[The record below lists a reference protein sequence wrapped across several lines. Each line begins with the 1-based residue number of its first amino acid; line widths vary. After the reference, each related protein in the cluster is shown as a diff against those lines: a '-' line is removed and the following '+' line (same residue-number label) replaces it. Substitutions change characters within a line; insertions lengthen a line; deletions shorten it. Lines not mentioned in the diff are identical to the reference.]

1 MAVTKGKLGII
12 YSLAALIGFSQSL
25 LVYVS
30 ASFFKQQS
38 GQEDVG
44 GFYFIAYLIVLV
56 LLVNL
61 HKFVRVWGKS
71 NILRFAIAGE
81 ILSLSF
87 ALLSYSP
94 WFGILA
100 LIAFLIF
107 DSLMNVSMDV
117 VLESYSRDNAAG
129 RIRGIYLTIFNVG
142 FIFGPKLSSW
152 LLEHYGFAMI
162 IITVLILKSLIL
174 LFVFTGLGHIVNGHP
189 DSRATVREL
198 LAKAWRRG
206 SIKKIY
212 YISCALEFFYGLMII
227 YSSLYLRNLGMSWG
241 QIGTMLMIM
250 LMPFVFFEYPLG
262 WLADKKWGE
271 KEMLIFFL
279 IWQGIFTGLLYFITV
294 PSVWIWSLAMLATR
308 AGAASVAVLRDSY
321 FYKRIDGE
329 DVDLIDLFRTAAPVG
344 YIMAAGIS
352 AFALNWVGLR
362 ELFLIN
368 ALVVLS
374 AVVPAIR
381 LKDNL
386 SEEQVKE
393 LNNAHAHSNH
403 LGYPRQYPQPGE
415 MP

>member
-1 MAVTKGKLGII
+1 MTAITKGKLGII
-12 YSLAALIGFSQSL
+12 YSLAAMVGFSQSL
-25 LVYVS
+25 LIYVA

-44 GFYFIAYLIVLV
+44 GFYFVAYLIVLV

-71 NILRFAIAGE
+71 HILRLAITGE
-81 ILSLSF
+81 IMSLSLM
-87 ALLSYSP
+87 LVGYSP
-94 WFGILA
+94 WIGIVA
-100 LIAFLIF
+100 LIMFLIF

-117 VLESYSRDNAAG
+117 VLESYSRDNSSG
-129 RIRGIYLTIFNVG
+129 RIRGIYLTILNVG

-152 LLEHYGFAMI
+152 ILENYGFAMI
-162 IITVLILKSLIL
+162 IIMVLILKSLIL
-174 LFVFTGLGHIVNGHP
+174 LFVFSGLGHIVNGHP
-189 DSRATVREL
+189 DIRSTVKEL
-198 LAKAWRRG
+198 LAKAWHRG

-227 YSSLYLRNLGMSWG
+227 YSSLYLKDLGLSWG
-241 QIGTMLMIM
+241 QIGTILMIM
-250 LMPFVFFEYPLG
+250 LIPFVFFEYPIG

-294 PSVWIWSLAMLATR
+294 PSVWIWSLGMLATR
-308 AGAASVAVLRDSY
+308 VGAASVAILRDSY
-321 FYKRIDGE
+321 FYKRIDGD
-329 DVDLIDLFRTAAPVG
+329 DVDLIDLFRTAAPIG
-344 YIMAAGIS
+344 YIMAAAAS
-352 AFALNWVGLR
+352 AILLNWVGLR
-362 ELFLIN
+362 ELFLVN

-386 SEEQVKE
+386 SEAEQKTQ
-393 LNNAHAHSNH
+393 S
-403 LGYPRQYPQPGE
+403 
-415 MP
+415 